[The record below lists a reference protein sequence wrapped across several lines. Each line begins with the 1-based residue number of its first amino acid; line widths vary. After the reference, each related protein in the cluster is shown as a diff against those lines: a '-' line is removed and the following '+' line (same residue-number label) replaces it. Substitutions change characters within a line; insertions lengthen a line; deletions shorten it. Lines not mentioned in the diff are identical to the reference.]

1 MLTDL
6 AVRPIAET
14 IRALSAERRSGDL
27 QVRAGKLA
35 KIVFFDHGRIV
46 FAASNLKKDRLGEAL
61 VAAGRITAEQ
71 FEKASALM
79 KGDAHRRFG
88 EALVQSGVLDKR
100 ELGHSVARQVK
111 RIVQSL
117 FELEAGAA
125 SFEDRKCA
133 IPLEYMVSLSVHR
146 LLYSGIRLMSSRD
159 LVLAG
164 LGDLD
169 RWVTLAGVPPFPFG
183 VKKCSQEELD
193 ILEQSKRRATLR
205 RLAWAPGGPSF
216 TRLRAAYAFLA
227 SGILQEA
234 DAAQAQ
240 VSPQPIVQ
248 METSTFLLSALQRRP
263 DKSGREVIRQ
273 EVNEELARSS
283 RLDRET
289 WLRVSREAPR
299 DELVRALEGKMERY
313 HALLEAVGD
322 DEELKTD
329 IELILGRASSMLR
342 LARQAPA
349 EPAPAPAAPRE
360 PTPATAPPASPPA
373 APAPAPA
380 ASAPPPSAPEPSDSE
395 PAVAAPAAAPA
406 SVSGAEP
413 APPAEAPVH
422 QVGMLAAEAQIEH
435 LLLEGSVKMTV
446 SDYANAVQTYT
457 RLVELAPKVANFR
470 VRLAVAMA
478 LWPKTSKHAEREF
491 VEATRLDPNNADIH
505 YQFGLYYKAMRVRTR
520 AIAEFRTAVSISPR
534 HKQARTELEALS
546 PKDSALTSLKKLF
559 R

>member
-1 MLTDL
+1 
-6 AVRPIAET
+6 
-14 IRALSAERRSGDL
+14 
-27 QVRAGKLA
+27 
-35 KIVFFDHGRIV
+35 
-46 FAASNLKKDRLGEAL
+46 
-61 VAAGRITAEQ
+61 
-71 FEKASALM
+71 M
-79 KGDAHRRFG
+79 KGDARRRFG

-117 FELEAGAA
+117 FELESGAA
-125 SFEDRKCA
+125 SFEDRKCP

-146 LLYSGIRLMSSRD
+146 LLYSGIRLMTGRE

-169 RWVTLAGVPPFPFG
+169 RWVTLATVPPFPFG
-183 VKKCSQEELD
+183 VKKCTPEELD
-193 ILEQSKRRATLR
+193 ILEHAKRRATLR
-205 RLAWAPGGPSF
+205 RLAWASGGLSF

-234 DAAQAQ
+234 QAAQAQ
-240 VSPQPIVQ
+240 AAPQPIVQ

-273 EVNEELARSS
+273 EVNEELARSA

-289 WLRVSREAPR
+289 WLRVSRQAPR

-313 HALLEAVGD
+313 HALLEAIGE

-342 LARQAPA
+342 LARQAS
-349 EPAPAPAAPRE
+349 EPAAP
-360 PTPATAPPASPPA
+360 PAGPLASEVKAMTA
-373 APAPAPA
+373 
-380 ASAPPPSAPEPSDSE
+380 
-395 PAVAAPAAAPA
+395 AAPAAEPPA
-406 SVSGAEP
+406 AALEPPVAAVEASGHAEVALKSVREEEAVSEP
-413 APPAEAPVH
+413 AETAAVPQASSEPETPAH
-422 QVGMLAAEAQIEH
+422 QPGMMAAEAQIEH

-446 SDYANAVQTYT
+446 SDYANAVTTYS
-457 RLVELAPKVANFR
+457 RLVDLAPKVANYR
-470 VRLAVAMA
+470 VRLAIAMA

-491 VEATRLDPNNADIH
+491 VEAIRLDPNNADIH
-505 YQFGLYYKAMRVRTR
+505 YQFGLYYKAMRVRSR
-520 AIAEFRTAVSISPR
+520 AIAEFRTAVSLSPR
-534 HKQARTELEALS
+534 HKQARAELEALS
-546 PKDSALTSLKKLF
+546 PKDSALTSLKKFF

>member
-1 MLTDL
+1 MRPWAMLSDL
-6 AVRPIAET
+6 AVTPIAET
-14 IRALSAERRSGDL
+14 IRTLSAERRSGDL
-27 QVRAGKLA
+27 QVRSGKFA

-46 FAASNLKKDRLGEAL
+46 FAASNLRKDRLGEAL

-117 FELEAGAA
+117 FEVESGAA
-125 SFEDRKCA
+125 SFEDRKCP

-146 LLYSGIRLMSSRD
+146 LLYSGIRLMTGRE

-169 RWVTLAGVPPFPFG
+169 RWVTLATVPPFPFG
-183 VKKCSQEELD
+183 VKKCSAEEMD
-193 ILEQSKRRATLR
+193 ILEHAKRRATLR
-205 RLAWAPGGPSF
+205 RLAWAAGGLSF

-234 DAAQAQ
+234 DAAQALAA
-240 VSPQPIVQ
+240 PQPIV

-263 DKSGREVIRQ
+263 DKSGRDVIRQ
-273 EVNEELARSS
+273 EVNEELARSA
-283 RLDRET
+283 RLDRES
-289 WLRVSREAPR
+289 WLRVSRQAPR
-299 DELVRALEGKMERY
+299 DELIRALEGKMERY
-313 HALLEAVGD
+313 HALLEAVGE

-342 LARQAPA
+342 LARQAAA
-349 EPAPAPAAPRE
+349 EPGAPAQE
-360 PTPATAPPASPPA
+360 PPASPAAEPPGQA
-373 APAPAPA
+373 VEAPADAEIA
-380 ASAPPPSAPEPSDSE
+380 LE
-395 PAVAAPAAAPA
+395 PAEEAAAPA
-406 SVSGAEP
+406 QQAAEAEAEP
-413 APPAEAPVH
+413 VPEAPVH
-422 QVGMLAAEAQIEH
+422 QPGMMAAEAQIEH

-446 SDYANAVQTYT
+446 SDYANAVTTYT

-470 VRLAVAMA
+470 VRLAIAMA

-491 VEATRLDPNNADIH
+491 VEAIRLDPNNADIH
-505 YQFGLYYKAMRVRTR
+505 YQFGIYYKAMRVRTR

-534 HKQARTELEALS
+534 HKQARAELEALS